1 MADIVRQ
8 LTQEGIDAFRDYIE
22 ATRRGENRGPIP
34 SYLLYGSPCSE
45 SISQQVEIEQRQFIT
60 KYEAAVYFSRVFE
73 NLDQEEISY
82 NAGLWSWLS
91 LYYLDELSQSNAN
104 GTRKLK
110 ASYCYILAVEQGTIR
125 WGQHRNHLL
134 AAPFSVYKRHGEDA
148 RMLLKVSVA
157 SNPTLTSQI
166 VERQQ
171 FSRSRGFI
179 KLINWL
185 YFDGSGNLKP
195 GSVAKTKPTKPGSLF
210 RLFAVFQQ
218 LEVNYDI
225 FNMTRDQMMKLLPP
239 EFDEWLEKVR
249 P

>member
-8 LTQEGIDAFRDYIE
+8 LTQEGIDTFRDYIE
-22 ATRRGENRGPIP
+22 ATRRGENRGPTP
-34 SYLLYGSPCSE
+34 SYLLYGSPYSE
-45 SISQQVEIEQRQFIT
+45 SLSQQVEIERRQFRT
-60 KYEAAVYFSRVFE
+60 KYEAAVYFSRVF
-73 NLDQEEISY
+73 NDLDQEEISY

-134 AAPFSVYKRHGEDA
+134 AAPFSVYKRHGKDA
-148 RMLLKVSVA
+148 RMLLKGSVA
-157 SNPTLTSQI
+157 SNQELTSQI

-171 FSRSRGFI
+171 FSQSREFI
-179 KLINWL
+179 KLVNRL
-185 YFDGSGNLKP
+185 YSDGNGNIKSGAI
-195 GSVAKTKPTKPGSLF
+195 VRTKPGSLF

-239 EFDEWLEKVR
+239 EFNEWLAQK
-249 P
+249 